1 MYIMKLPVLT
11 VETALDGPYA
21 IILAPTR
28 ELAQQIHDECQK
40 FGSYTNTRAQ
50 AIVGG
55 VCCVCNFEEGCVILC
70 YV

>member
-1 MYIMKLPVLT
+1 MY
-11 VETALDGPYA
+11 EYNGPYA

-28 ELAQQIHDECQK
+28 ELAQQILDECQK

-55 VCCVCNFEEGCVILC
+55 YIVCRLDEFAPRRICP
-70 YV
+70 